1 MVDVINTTLEQL
13 DDAEEARHDTNK
25 HRVLGLLRR
34 AAALAEDRRPVDDD
48 SCGVF
53 VFFWLGLT
61 VSPLRV
67 PTGRRAATQN
77 VADNLLGA

>member
-34 AAALAEDRRPVDDD
+34 AAALAEYRRAVDDD
-48 SCGVF
+48 GR
-53 VFFWLGLT
+53 WA
-61 VSPLRV
+61 
-67 PTGRRAATQN
+67 PTPP
-77 VADNLLGA
+77 